1 MAQAP
6 RDQNRVPALL
16 GTSSADGVT
25 PVAIYADPST
35 HRLLVANAVSTGT
48 AAPNTTPPV
57 IGAMYIDTNA
67 TKVYVA
73 TGTTNS
79 SDWTILN

>member
-25 PVAIYADPST
+25 PVTVYADPVT
-35 HRLLVANAVSTGT
+35 HRLLVSTSVSSGV
-48 AAPNTTPPV
+48 AAPNTTPAKV
-57 IGAMYIDTNA
+57 GDMYVDTNA
-67 TKVYVA
+67 KKIYVA